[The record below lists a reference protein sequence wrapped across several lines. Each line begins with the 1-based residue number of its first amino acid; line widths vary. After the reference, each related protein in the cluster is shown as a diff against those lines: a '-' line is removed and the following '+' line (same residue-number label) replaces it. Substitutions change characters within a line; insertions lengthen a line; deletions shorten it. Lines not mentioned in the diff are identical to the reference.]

1 MNILMVAPESVPFV
15 KVGGLADA
23 VGALAQA
30 LSKKDMTFVLFF
42 LNTMTLNI
50 LNRLNN

>member
-23 VGALAQA
+23 VGSLAQ
-30 LSKKDMTFVLFF
+30 DQ
-42 LNTMTLNI
+42 
-50 LNRLNN
+50 NRTKVNEKETQRK